1 MPLKNGIRA
10 GNFLDQSSFSLLPLQ
25 PYFVSEIRCFALF
38 RNCRGGFEIVFL
50 LRFAKK
56 LF

>member
-1 MPLKNGIRA
+1 MPLQNGIRA

-25 PYFVSEIRCFALF
+25 PYFIAEVRCFALF
-38 RNCRGGFEIVFL
+38 RNYRGRFEIVFL
-50 LRFAKK
+50 LRFAKQ